1 MRPENCTSSEGG
13 VMALAITPRTS
24 FETRGFC
31 EVQNRGPRPYY
42 GSDRSSQQVTIFW
55 SNPAAVNPKIKKK
68 LKKITKTLI
77 I

>member
-1 MRPENCTSSEGG
+1 
-13 VMALAITPRTS
+13 MALAITPRTS

-31 EVQNRGPRPYY
+31 EVQNRGPRPHY
-42 GSDRSSQQVTIFW
+42 GSDRSSQQCDKFLV
-55 SNPAAVNPKIKKK
+55 SSGGSKPKIKKK